1 MSNAIQFLESM
12 GGKPLSASDY
22 AATVAH
28 LNIEETHRQALL
40 DRNHSALNDL
50 LGGRERLMCVVFS
63 PDEEEQ
69 PDGDEPPEET
79 PPELE

>member
-12 GGKPLSASDY
+12 GSKPLSASSY
-22 AATVAH
+22 AASVA
-28 LNIEETHRQALL
+28 LLDIEHDHRRALL

-50 LGGRERLMCVVFS
+50 LGGRAKLMCVVFS

-69 PDGDEPPEET
+69 PDGDEPSEDT
-79 PPELE
+79 PPELG